1 MSPITP
7 KTNLTTP
14 MLPLHAIPTEVI
26 RKGFRPYR
34 GFMTTVAINIPD
46 EDAPLALL
54 VDAPQ
59 GPLTGEKVALLAL
72 NVFPIYEVFA
82 QLFGYDPKLLM
93 VGNGDCGVEGQDWN
107 LYGVKDRVPQVV
119 RWRGFD
125 GGEAEADEDGAERVE
140 AGVDGGQVGDGH
152 VVVCYESVFLFRS
165 IRSPIW
171 GRGRGGR
178 DGRAGWVTFL

>member
-1 MSPITP
+1 
-7 KTNLTTP
+7 

-26 RKGFRPYR
+26 RKSFRPYR

-59 GPLTGEKVALLAL
+59 GALTGEKVALLAL

-93 VGNGDCGVEGQDWN
+93 VGNGDCGVEGHDWN
-107 LYGVKDRVPQVV
+107 LYGEKDRVPQVV

-125 GGEAEADEDGAERVE
+125 GGEALFCIGTHTGGCHEAEIV
-140 AGVDGGQVGDGH
+140 GVSNAIMAPKMAQV
-152 VVVCYESVFLFRS
+152 FRL
-165 IRSPIW
+165 P
-171 GRGRGGR
+171 
-178 DGRAGWVTFL
+178 DV